1 MAMTATERKRRQ
13 REREKHLDV
22 RPFTM
27 QLAANERA
35 AIEEAA
41 NLREFEDQ
49 TEYILA
55 LVYKDRDMSRKENVC
70 SYPKCRCPFDMG
82 PDGKC
87 LAGKPRQ
94 PEVES
99 EHSA

>member
-1 MAMTATERKRRQ
+1 MALSPAERKRRQ
-13 REREKHLDV
+13 REREKHLDI

-41 NLREFEDQ
+41 SLRDFEDQ
-49 TEYILA
+49 TEYVLA

-70 SYPKCRCPFDMG
+70 TYPDCRCPFDMG
-82 PDGKC
+82 PDGRC
-87 LAGKPRQ
+87 LVGKPRKQ
-94 PEVES
+94 KALSDE
-99 EHSA
+99 